1 MKIALIRREYAAG
14 RGGAERYAV
23 TLSRALAQRGHDV
36 HVFAGIVEPGQH
48 AGITLHPVPFLRK
61 PSALKNASFQ
71 KNSRRLVAAE
81 TFDIV
86 HGLSQVFPQDVYRVG
101 EPLHMHWL
109 LQRTGSRLHRL
120 VKYCSPRHQVIL
132 TIERHIFMPDN
143 YRRIIVNSRL
153 CRQQV
158 IDYYGVPEKKIRL
171 VYNGVDPAAF
181 SFDTTGRTRT
191 VAREKLGIAPAEFIL
206 LFAGNDFKRKGLIHA
221 LQTTRRLRESGYRVR
236 LAVAGRGSARSAQR
250 SAAACGAAD
259 AVLFLGSVGSMRDL
273 YHAADL
279 LLLPS
284 LYDPFSN
291 VCLEAM
297 ACGLPVVTARSNGA
311 CEIIDS
317 GISGIVVDT
326 PQDTEQMAAQIA
338 RLCDPPGQALAAMGQ
353 AAAETAKNYSLEQNV
368 EKTLR
373 VYEEIIREK
382 QGIA

>member
-1 MKIALIRREYAAG
+1 MKTALIRREYVAG

-23 TLSRALAQRGHDV
+23 TLSRALADRGHDV
-36 HVFAGIVEPGQH
+36 HVFAGLAEQEPH
-48 AGITLHPVPFLRK
+48 PGITLHRVPFISG

-71 KNSRRLVAAE
+71 KNSRRLVAGK

-109 LQRTGSRLHRL
+109 LQRTATRWRRLL
-120 VKYCSPRHQVIL
+120 KYCSPRHQVIL
-132 TIERHIFMPDN
+132 TIERHIFMPGN

-171 VYNGVDPAAF
+171 IYNGVDSADF
-181 SFDTTGRTRT
+181 SFDETGRTRT
-191 VAREKLGIAPAEFIL
+191 AAREKFGIAGSDFVL

-221 LQTTRRLRESGYRVR
+221 LQTTRRLRQSGYPVK
-236 LAVAGRGSARSAQR
+236 LAIAGRGNALFAKR
-250 SAAACGAAD
+250 SAAACKVAD
-259 AVLFLGSVGSMRDL
+259 AVIFLGTVGSMREL

-297 ACGLPVVTARSNGA
+297 TCGLPVVTTRSNGA

-317 GISGIVVDT
+317 AVSGIVVDT
-326 PQDTEQMAAQIA
+326 APDSEQMASMIA
-338 RLCDPPGQALAAMGQ
+338 RLRDAPGDALATMGR
-353 AAAETAKNYSLEQNV
+353 AAAESAKKYSLEQNV

-382 QGIA
+382 QGAV